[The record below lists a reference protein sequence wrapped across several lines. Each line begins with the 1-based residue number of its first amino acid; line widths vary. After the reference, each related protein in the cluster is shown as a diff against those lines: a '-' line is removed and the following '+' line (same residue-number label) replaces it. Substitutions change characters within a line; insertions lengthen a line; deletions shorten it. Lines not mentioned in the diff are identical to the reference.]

1 MPSKSSTNKRYSF
14 GTAKLGGELGYAT
27 RHNPELGIMTQL
39 MTAYFQSGFPGVVL
53 HAFLDSAH

>member
-27 RHNPELGIMTQL
+27 RHNPELGIMPQL
-39 MTAYFQSGFPGVVL
+39 MAADMQTG
-53 HAFLDSAH
+53 